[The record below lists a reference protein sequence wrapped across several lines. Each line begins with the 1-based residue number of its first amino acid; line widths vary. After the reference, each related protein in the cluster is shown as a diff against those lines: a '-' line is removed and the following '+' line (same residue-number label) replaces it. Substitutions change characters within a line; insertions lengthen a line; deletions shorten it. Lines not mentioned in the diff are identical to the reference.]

1 MNYEK
6 IIQLGKQAQVSGSAM
21 EKIKANWETICELLG
36 KGLSVEDVA
45 IALQKR
51 GIDVSRRS
59 IFNFL
64 KAINVSAI
72 DIKHAY
78 VEYDKK
84 RKLTKME
91 KMIEKQRALKVL
103 PQDID
108 AFKELPIIKE
118 IIDDAIANNTTKGQ
132 INRIVRTIYE
142 LCHFVQ
148 KMPED
153 VEENDVRNFVEY
165 MKGKWLENGK
175 DLRKS
180 EVASQFSTDV
190 LSPLRVFCKARGLPI
205 KPYLRTC
212 EYTSPYRT
220 VRLTPEQRYK
230 VLKWIHDNKPKDYEF
245 VRDTIEMLYYTG
257 SRSGAL
263 KTAMVIITERFGEK
277 IAYVQTREKGKRRE
291 LLWEKAIPLDLA
303 ERVKRW
309 LPLTERQ
316 IKRLRR
322 ILKEAYENVLEKG
335 TLTYYYAMHHPLHL
349 WRHTAC
355 NDLLEASNWNL
366 MLVAKQLGWKNVQ
379 MIVLVYGE
387 MSEAMRLRL
396 LGYKVDVEQ
405 AKFEFLPNHYKEKAK
420 KEGLY

>member
-1 MNYEK
+1 MDYDK
-6 IIQLGKQAQVSGSAM
+6 ILKLGKEAKVSGSAM
-21 EKIKANWETICELLG
+21 ERIKAHWETICELLG

-45 IALQKR
+45 VAMTKR
-51 GIDVSRRS
+51 GVEISRRS

-64 KAINVSAI
+64 KTINVSAI

-78 VEYDKK
+78 IEYDKK
-84 RKLTKME
+84 RKLTKAE
-91 KMIEKQRALKVL
+91 KLAEKQRAMKVL
-103 PQDID
+103 PIEIES
-108 AFKELPIIKE
+108 FKQLPIVQE
-118 IIDDAIANNTTKGQ
+118 IISDMKSQNVTSHHLSRC
-132 INRIVRTIYE
+132 INTIYD
-142 LCHFVQ
+142 LCHFTQ

-153 VEENDVRNFVEY
+153 IDEQDVRNFVEY
-165 MKGKWLENGK
+165 MKGKWLEQGK
-175 DLRKS
+175 DLRKV
-180 EVASQFSTDV
+180 EVASQFSTTV
-190 LSPLRVFCKARGLPI
+190 LTPLRIFCKARGLPI
-205 KPYLRTC
+205 KPYLRTV
-212 EYTSPYRT
+212 EYTSPYRQ

-245 VRDTIEMLYYTG
+245 VRDIIETLYVTG
-257 SRSGAL
+257 SRANAL
-263 KTAMVIITERFGEK
+263 KTAKVIITERFGMK
-277 IAYVQTREKGKRRE
+277 VAYLQTREKGKRHE

-303 ERVKRW
+303 QRVSRW
-309 LPLTERQ
+309 LPLTDRQ
-316 IKRLRR
+316 LKRLRR
-322 ILKEAYENVLEKG
+322 ILREAYEHVLEKG
-335 TLTYYYAMHHPLHL
+335 TLTYYYAIHHQLHV

-405 AKFEFLPNHYKEKAK
+405 AKFEFLPNSWKEKAK